1 MAGELVEFKEGTRKD
16 GLVIEIT
23 RIIFEKKKVN
33 KYNNYTC
40 EHAEHLLYQNKNF

>member
-1 MAGELVEFKEGTRKD
+1 MWIIVGRD
-16 GLVIEIT
+16 SRNDSIVIEIT

-40 EHAEHLLYQNKNF
+40 EHAEHLLYQNKN